1 MHHAWD
7 SVAGNAAQL
16 RSAADALD
24 TIDTAFRAAIL
35 RHAGERM
42 TEERLVELMDA
53 NGYEGTWLTAEQC
66 IECGLADELAAYDID
81 PQEAMRRLQEAQAK
95 TDAAPQQ
102 ATAYSA
108 AAALRAVAAALYTIP
123 LQKQEEQKPAEP
135 DASKDL
141 TGILMKL
148 AEM

>member
-1 MHHAWD
+1 MDGFNCSVCTAISSACDQVVMPKSAVTYVHHAWD

-42 TEERLVELMDA
+42 TEEQLVELMDA

-81 PQEAMRRLQEAQAK
+81 PQEAMRRLQ
-95 TDAAPQQ
+95 
-102 ATAYSA
+102 
-108 AAALRAVAAALYTIP
+108 
-123 LQKQEEQKPAEP
+123 
-135 DASKDL
+135 
-141 TGILMKL
+141 
-148 AEM
+148 

>member
-1 MHHAWD
+1 
-7 SVAGNAAQL
+7 
-16 RSAADALD
+16 
-24 TIDTAFRAAIL
+24 
-35 RHAGERM
+35 
-42 TEERLVELMDA
+42 MDA

-108 AAALRAVAAALYTIP
+108 AAALQAVAAALYAIP
-123 LQKQEEQKPAEP
+123 PVSYTHLMFISFIRRWIRLREQE
-135 DASKDL
+135 SC
-141 TGILMKL
+141 GRIR
-148 AEM
+148 